1 MLSVVSKT
9 DERKDSRWSFSP
21 TSVDVA
27 NRKKIEAHFK
37 TMDIE
42 FTSAEF
48 VAKMA
53 RAGMMR
59 QLERIEARKH
69 DRR

>member
-1 MLSVVSKT
+1 MLPVVSKT
-9 DERKDSRWSFSP
+9 DERKDGRWSFTP

-27 NRKKIEAHFK
+27 NRKKIEAHFAAQ
-37 TMDIE
+37 DIE

-53 RAGMMR
+53 RSGMNK
-59 QLERIEARKH
+59 QIERIEGKKH